1 MDSPNPSKTQSTV
14 GTVLS
19 IYTAPRQPGPAR
31 TGNLSDHNRDPTGR
45 LAFALLMSGG
55 FLEFPCTYS
64 TFSASFF
71 VSIGMINPSVA
82 PDPLRLDPPRSHRS
96 VLRLPFE
103 IPPEVTAL
111 GVLSPP
117 RAGIGRI
124 DRESNREVLPL
135 GAATEN
141 SFRVYGDFNVRPFGE
156 ATLSPSDG
164 PVR

>member
-1 MDSPNPSKTQSTV
+1 MY
-14 GTVLS
+14 
-19 IYTAPRQPGPAR
+19 IF
-31 TGNLSDHNRDPTGR
+31 H
-45 LAFALLMSGG
+45 F
-55 FLEFPCTYS
+55 FCIF
-64 TFSASFF
+64 FF

-124 DRESNREVLPL
+124 DRESNREVLPRGCHGEQL
-135 GAATEN
+135 PSTVTF
-141 SFRVYGDFNVRPFGE
+141 SKKKKNVRPFGE
-156 ATLSPSDG
+156 ATRG
-164 PVR
+164 G